1 MARFLDALKHF
12 FATPFTWRIAAN
24 SVAGV
29 AREQNEDSVAFAQD
43 DGGAIAILADGVGGH
58 KAGEVASQFL
68 CAELQA
74 WFAARPEA
82 VDCAA
87 AEQQLKAAITDI
99 HNRMY
104 QQSKEQTTLAG
115 MATTL
120 AVVMQHGHS
129 AIVAWVGDSRIY
141 LLRGDTLTQL
151 SRDHSVVE
159 DKIRHGELTRAEAE
173 HHPLSNLITSSIGGK
188 PRITHFGLKTVLL
201 EKRDVLLLVS
211 DGISG
216 VLSPEQIKTL
226 LPQGVDAMIAAA
238 QQAQSLD
245 DCSAVIVSM
254 TGN

>member
-1 MARFLDALKHF
+1 MAGFLDALKNLF
-12 FATPFTWRIAAN
+12 TAPFTWRIAAN

-29 AREQNEDSVAFAQD
+29 AREQNEDSVGFAQD
-43 DGGAIAILADGVGGH
+43 DTAAIAILADGVGGQR
-58 KAGEVASQFL
+58 AGEVASQFL
-68 CAELQA
+68 CTELQA

-87 AEQQLKAAITDI
+87 AEQQLKAAITAI

-104 QQSKEQTTLAG
+104 QQSKEQATLAG

-120 AVVMQHGHS
+120 AVVMQHGQS

-141 LLRGDTLTQL
+141 LLRRDTLTQL

-159 DKIRHGELTRAEAE
+159 DKVRHGELTRDEAE

-188 PRITHFGLKTVLL
+188 PRIPHLGLKTVQL
-201 EKRDVLLLVS
+201 EKGDALLLVS
-211 DGISG
+211 DGVSG
-216 VLSPEQIKTL
+216 VLSPEQLKTL
-226 LPQGVDAMIAAA
+226 LPQGVDALIAAA

-245 DCSAVIVSM
+245 DCSAVIVSPA
-254 TGN
+254 